1 MSGTKHFSFLRV
13 LAVLAKEFTQLARDR
28 VTAAMILMVPIMQL
42 LLFGYAINNDPH
54 HLPAAVL
61 VQDHSNMTRALV
73 ASMERTEYVDV
84 RYLPRSEAE
93 MERLMRQGRILLAV
107 TIPPDFTHK
116 LMRGDKPQI
125 LAEAD
130 ATDPVASAGAMAA
143 VAMLPTEALRH
154 DLRGFALAD
163 PGDPPFEV
171 IAHRR
176 YNPENLTSRNV
187 LPGLLGVILT
197 MTLVMMT
204 AMAVTREYE
213 RGTMES
219 LLSTPVTSTEIMI
232 GKLAPYVLVGIVQ
245 TLIVITVARL
255 LFALPLAESVA
266 GWFAFASAVLLFILG
281 NLSLGYLISTVAK
294 SQLQAM
300 QLSVFYLLPSI
311 FLSGFVFPFLGMP
324 RWAQLIGEA
333 IPVTH
338 FLRVVRGSLLKS
350 QTMADMGRE
359 LIALALIVLVFASLA
374 VARSRTTLD

>member
-1 MSGTKHFSFLRV
+1 MSNKHFSFLRV
-13 LAVLAKEFTQLARDR
+13 LAVLAKEFTQLSRDR
-28 VTAAMILMVPIMQL
+28 VTAAMIFMLPIVQLM
-42 LLFGYAINNDPH
+42 LFGFAINNDPH
-54 HLPAAVL
+54 HLPAAVF
-61 VQDHSNMTRALV
+61 VQDNSNLTRALV
-73 ASMERTEYVDV
+73 ASMERTEYVDI
-84 RYLPRSEAE
+84 RYLPRSEEE
-93 MERLMRQGRILLAV
+93 MERLMRQGKILLAV
-107 TIPPDFTHK
+107 TIPPDFTRK
-116 LMRGDKPQI
+116 VLRGDKPQI

-130 ATDPVASAGAMAA
+130 ATDPVAAAGAMAA

-154 DLRGFALAD
+154 DLRGIALPD
-163 PGDPPFEV
+163 PGDAPFEV
-171 IAHRR
+171 VAHRR

-213 RGTMES
+213 RGTVET
-219 LLSTPVTSTEIMI
+219 LLSTPVTSSEIML
-232 GKLAPYVLVGIVQ
+232 GKLLPYVLVGIVQ
-245 TLIVITVARL
+245 TLIVVTVARL
-255 LFALPLAESVA
+255 LFALPLAESAA
-266 GWFAFASAVLLFILG
+266 GWFAFTTAVLLFILG
-281 NLSLGYLISTVAK
+281 NLSLGYLISTLAK

-311 FLSGFVFPFLGMP
+311 FLSGFIFPFLGMP

-350 QTMADMGRE
+350 QTMADMGGE
-359 LIALALIVLVFASLA
+359 LVALSLITLVFASVA